1 MYFPDISTEYCNE
14 VYYSTLFLALDD
26 IPHYAESNL
35 PNNMKSISCNMFKR
49 R

>member
-14 VYYSTLFLALDD
+14 VYYSTLLDD
-26 IPHYAESNL
+26 ILHYAESNL
-35 PNNMKSISCNMFKR
+35 PNNMKSISCIMFKR